1 MATRQTDPGQDLVSA
16 RNAPPGRSGPILQA
30 TRLLAPRLREGTIRR
45 ARLTGLLRAARP
57 TLTLIV
63 APPGFGKTSLLAD
76 WSDVDARSFA
86 WVMIEPQDND
96 QAVLWTYIGAA
107 IGKAMGGPELVKRL
121 VGCARD
127 ADPAATVAHLLED
140 EPGQVVVVLDDYY
153 LLESDDCHDTVIRFA
168 ELAPENVRLVISTRS
183 TPPLPIARLRATG
196 DLLEL
201 RSSDLG
207 FTPDETEQFLNASL
221 ALGLD
226 PDAVAILHQRTEG
239 WPAGLYLAY
248 LSMRQAED
256 RRDFV
261 ETFGASNRH
270 VIDYLTE
277 QVLIALD
284 PDTLHFMLTTSIVD
298 TVCGSLADA
307 LTEGTGSSQRL
318 AEMERANVFIT
329 PLDERREWYR
339 YHHLLAELL
348 RLELARRHHDRL
360 ALLHRRAAGWY
371 ALQHD
376 PDQAI
381 RHAIAAGD
389 LDLAA
394 RLIGESY
401 LQLLEFGRIATIAG
415 WLDAVGPET
424 VARDRRLGVVRAW
437 TMHFLG
443 RHDEG
448 NAALAAAIQ
457 APAAEP
463 MPDGSSSIDATAALI
478 GAAFPGNDVGR
489 MLAAARR
496 AFELESAP
504 ESPWRVTVHVQLGF
518 ALVRAGE
525 YVEAMAPLQVG
536 ADLAR
541 SRQMWMDAVG
551 ADTLLARAS
560 LETGDP
566 VRAERLGRQAV
577 ALADEHGLTQ
587 TPTHAYAMA
596 VLGSILVRRGSPA
609 EGGDLLVMATPGIR
623 SLGEP
628 LSTAEVLLG
637 LAQSRRM
644 LGRNDEAAGLL
655 READAIID
663 AARDPGFLVSLR
675 RQMTPIRVAAPAEA
689 LSRREVEVLRV
700 LASGASKRRAADE
713 LFVSYNTV
721 HSHVRSIYRKLDV
734 HTLSDAVSE
743 ARRRGVLEG

>member
-1 MATRQTDPGQDLVSA
+1 MS
-16 RNAPPGRSGPILQA
+16 GRAGPILQA
-30 TRLLAPRLREGTIRR
+30 TKLLPPRLRDGTIRR
-45 ARLTGLLRAARP
+45 GRLTGLLRAARP
-57 TLTLIV
+57 TLTLLV

-76 WSDVDARSFA
+76 WSDVDPRSFA
-86 WVMIEPQDND
+86 WVTIEPQDND
-96 QAVLWTYIGAA
+96 QAVLWTYLGAA
-107 IGKAMGGPELVKRL
+107 IGMAAGGPDLVERL

-127 ADPAATVAHLLED
+127 ADPAATVAHGLED
-140 EPGQVVVVLDDYY
+140 QTKEVVVVLDDYY

-168 ELAPENVRLVISTRS
+168 ELAPPTIQLVISTRS

-207 FTPDETEQFLNASL
+207 FTPEETDQFLTDS
-221 ALGLD
+221 LGLTLE

-248 LSMRQAED
+248 LSLRQAAD
-256 RRDFV
+256 QRDFV

-307 LTEGTGSSQRL
+307 LTGAPGSGERL

-348 RLELARRHHDRL
+348 RLELARRQPDRL
-360 ALLHRRAAGWY
+360 PILHRRAAGWY
-371 ALQHD
+371 ALHRD
-376 PDQAI
+376 PDQAV
-381 RHAIAAGD
+381 RHAITAGD

-401 LQLLEFGRIATIAG
+401 LGLLELGRIATLVG

-424 VARDRRLGVVRAW
+424 VATDRRLGVVRAW

-443 RHDEG
+443 RHEEG
-448 NAALAAAIQ
+448 NKALAAALR

-478 GAAFPGNDVGR
+478 GAAFPGDDVGR
-489 MLAAARR
+489 MLGSARR
-496 AFELESAP
+496 AFELESGRD
-504 ESPWRVTVHVQLGF
+504 SPWRVTVHVQLGF

-525 YVEAMAPLQVG
+525 YVEAAAPLLVG

-541 SRQMWMDAVG
+541 ANGMWMDAVG
-551 ADTLLARAS
+551 AGSLLARVS

-566 VRAERLGRQAV
+566 ARAEHLAREAV
-577 ALADEHGLTQ
+577 TLADEHGLAQ
-587 TPTHAYAMA
+587 TATHAYAIAILGA
-596 VLGSILVRRGSPA
+596 VLVRRGAAA
-609 EGGDLLVMATPGIR
+609 EGGDLLAQAIPAIR
-623 SLGEP
+623 ALGEP
-628 LSTAEVLLG
+628 LSSAEVLLG

-663 AARDPGFLVSLR
+663 AAHDPGFLVTLR
-675 RQMTPIRVAAPAEA
+675 RQMTPIRVTVPTEE
-689 LSRREVEVLRV
+689 LSRRELEVLRV
-700 LASGASKRRAADE
+700 LATGASKRQAADR
-713 LFVSYNTV
+713 LFVSFNTI

-734 HTLSDAVSE
+734 HTLPAAVGR
-743 ARRRGVLEG
+743 ARERGMLDD